1 MRSKLNLGVFV
12 LCCLPACAQL
22 DSSTLRAK
30 LGQPL
35 NRETFRMPAGFDLTV
50 DYGTTGQ
57 VCKLEV
63 PAVMPHETAKAW
75 NITVQKQRMYDFLA
89 DLVPASVRGKQS
101 GGLTE
106 VFSLTSLS
114 TVEYEN
120 VTVVEIQT
128 GKEAESNDN
137 TITIRFKNAGCETR

>member
-1 MRSKLNLGVFV
+1 MRSKLHLGLLVF
-12 LCCLPACAQL
+12 CCLPAFAQF
-22 DSSTLRAK
+22 DSSALRAK

-35 NRETFRMPAGFDLTV
+35 NREVFHMPAGFDLIV

-63 PAVMPHETAKAW
+63 PAVMPHETAKVW
-75 NITVQKQRMYDFLA
+75 NITVQRQRMYDFLA

-120 VTVVEIQT
+120 VTVSEIQN
-128 GKEAESNDN
+128 GNQPDN
-137 TITIRFKNAGCETR
+137 TITIRFKKAGCQTP